1 MPFSPRSLPD
11 GTIPPGDALVR
22 VEPDSRNELAAES
35 RIVALAV
42 SDVTLQRELR
52 EILQGEKFVL
62 GGPDAV
68 GTAAAVL
75 VEAADDAHDR
85 VAGLRRLSRSDA
97 AILVV
102 VRTVAASRAAHA
114 AGAFACLRL
123 PIVTEELVG
132 LLSSA
137 IDSRAAMAQAADL
150 ARKLDMEAH
159 LASIGRISSGL
170 AHELANPVAAAAMNL
185 DALRNGLAALASA
198 AGTRVD
204 PSVEGALEDLG
215 ASLGRIE
222 GLLASLRPFVQG
234 ATSALKRVELAQV
247 VSQVIRWAEEPLK
260 GVEVERQ
267 IEPLAA
273 VAEPTMIGQLVLNLT
288 TNAAQAARSLPS
300 PRVRFHV
307 YASGDR
313 VVLSVRDNGPGIPE
327 ELHDKIFEPFFT
339 TRRGRGG
346 TGLGLALCR
355 EYARNMGAALTVW
368 SAPGRGACFRV
379 SLRPA

>member
-1 MPFSPRSLPD
+1 V
-11 GTIPPGDALVR
+11 VR
-22 VEPDSRNELAAES
+22 VEPDSRNELAAEAS
-35 RIVALAV
+35 VVALAV
-42 SDVTLQRELR
+42 SEVALQRELR
-52 EILQGEKFVL
+52 EMLQGEKFVL

-75 VEAADDAHDR
+75 VEAGDDAHNR
-85 VAGLRRLSRSDA
+85 IAELRRLSRSDA

-114 AGAFACLRL
+114 AGAFACLRS
-123 PIVTEELVG
+123 PIVNEELVG

-150 ARKLDMEAH
+150 ARKLDLEAH

-170 AHELANPVAAAAMNL
+170 AHELANPVAAAAINL
-185 DALRNGLAALASA
+185 DALRNGLSAIAAA
-198 AGTRVD
+198 AGGHLE
-204 PSVEGALEDLG
+204 PSIEGALEDLG

-222 GLLASLRPFVQG
+222 GLLKSLRPFVQG
-234 ATSALKRVELAQV
+234 APSALKPVQLVDV
-247 VSQVIRWAEEPLK
+247 VSQVIRWAEEPLR

-267 IEPLAA
+267 VEPLAA
-273 VAEPTMIGQLVLNLT
+273 LAEPTMIGQLVLNLT

-307 YASGDR
+307 YPSGDR

-327 ELHDKIFEPFFT
+327 ELQDKIFEPFFT

-355 EYARNMGAALTVW
+355 EYARNMDATLTVW

-379 SLRPA
+379 ALRPA